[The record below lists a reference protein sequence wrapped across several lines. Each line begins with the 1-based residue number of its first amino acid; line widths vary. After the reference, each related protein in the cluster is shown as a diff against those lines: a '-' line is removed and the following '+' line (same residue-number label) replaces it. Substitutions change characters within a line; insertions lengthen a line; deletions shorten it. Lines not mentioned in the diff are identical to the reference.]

1 VGKGFMY
8 VCMCAC
14 MCVCMNIQEFSFSFN
29 GEMVRAKGVGNL
41 VLSVKDWDA
50 MALLK
55 FDHVGEVFF
64 APKRAL

>member
-1 VGKGFMY
+1 
-8 VCMCAC
+8 